1 MISIARRVVFVAALM
16 APALAMAFVPDA
28 DPVSVSVASSLRLGN
43 TACTKAFSVAASEVR
58 TWRVRL
64 AGASEPVRGSVI
76 CDADSSFKGMPA
88 RYRVECSLHRTLWK
102 CEAGIRELLVPTL
115 VGVVGV
121 IPNDVPVGRAVDSVQ
136 MLAAMEYVESKDF
149 GRIPIKDSLA
159 QGCWLASTSVADTVK
174 VQCGPSAVWVALNR
188 DGVLHIER
196 AAWSNP

>member
-1 MISIARRVVFVAALM
+1 MISFARWVVIVPALM
-16 APALAMAFVPDA
+16 APALAKAYVPDSE
-28 DPVSVSVASSLRLGN
+28 PVSVSVASSRRLGN
-43 TACTKAFSVAASEVR
+43 TACAKAFAVAASDVR

-88 RYRVECSLHRTLWK
+88 RYRVECSLHRAVWK
-102 CEAGIRELLVPTL
+102 CDAGIRELLVPTP

-121 IPNDVPVGRAVDSVQ
+121 VPNDVPVWRAVDSVQ
-136 MLAAMEYVESKDF
+136 MLAAMEHLESKDF
-149 GRIPIKDSLA
+149 GRIRIKDSLA

-174 VQCGPSAVWVALNR
+174 VQCGPLAVWVAPNR